1 VAKVSPPHWELRLQ
15 QRYEA
20 SRLEAACERALAHAS
35 PFYRTVKT
43 ILAGGFDREP
53 LPDSSATPARYAAGA
68 RFVRDAGDLFDPPT
82 LH

>member
-1 VAKVSPPHWELRLQ
+1 MTRRA
-15 QRYEA
+15 A
-20 SRLEAACERALAHAS
+20 EAACARALVHAS

-53 LPDSSATPARYAAGA
+53 LPDPSADVPRLYAAGA